1 MMIPDFFDHF
11 DYFNLTSIQAR
22 MWGHN
27 RGGYYVVNKLPCATQ
42 RTIGPLPSV
51 EAAFKVCSE
60 IWKAHLD
67 GVDYDYKTKEN
78 PMNLSELV
86 SKNRGVYTL
95 YSNQFNRVFGV
106 QLKEFWHNIM
116 GFDLLAFDDWL
127 NAGDRSIKDAVE
139 EQFGDEGV
147 TLIAKIIESEI
158 EATDDTKTA

>member
-1 MMIPDFFDHF
+1 
-11 DYFNLTSIQAR
+11 
-22 MWGHN
+22 
-27 RGGYYVVNKLPCATQ
+27 
-42 RTIGPLPSV
+42 
-51 EAAFKVCSE
+51 
-60 IWKAHLD
+60 
-67 GVDYDYKTKEN
+67 
-78 PMNLSELV
+78 
-86 SKNRGVYTL
+86 
-95 YSNQFNRVFGV
+95 VFGV